1 MRKTLLFLAAG
12 FLALAANA
20 QKTVVHDPNAQIRPL
35 KGYHG
40 IEVSD
45 AIDLYLSHGDEET
58 VVVSARDIKW
68 RDRIR
73 TEVVDGI
80 LRISLPKH
88 GWSMGNLK
96 LKAYVSFTTLDRLTA
111 SGASD
116 VFVDGVIAGD
126 QLSISLSGA
135 SDFKGAVNVKQLR
148 MDQSGAS
155 DAHLTGAVSGLA
167 SIHSSGASNIK
178 GYDLVTESCDV
189 HASGAAD
196 IRITVNKEL
205 SADLSGSSNVYY
217 KGAGVIRQTHSS
229 GASNIKKVS

>member
-1 MRKTLLFLAAG
+1 MRKPLFLFAMLLFGLTG
-12 FLALAANA
+12 WT
-20 QKTVVHDPNAQIRPL
+20 QKTIVHDPNAQVRQI

-58 VVVSARDIKW
+58 VVVSARDIRW

-73 TEVVDGI
+73 TEVEDGI
-80 LRISLPKH
+80 LRISLPDH
-88 GWSMGNLK
+88 GLSLGNLK

-126 QLSISLSGA
+126 ELSISLSGA
-135 SDFKGAVNVKQLR
+135 SDFKGAVRVRKLR
-148 MDQSGAS
+148 MEQSGAS
-155 DAHLTGAVSGLA
+155 DAHLTGAVSGLV
-167 SIHSSGASNIK
+167 SIHSTGASNIK

-196 IRITVNKEL
+196 IHITVNKEL
-205 SADLSGSSNVYY
+205 SADLSGASNVYY
-217 KGAGVIRQTHSS
+217 KGNGVIRETHSS

>member
-20 QKTVVHDPNAQIRPL
+20 QKTVVHDQNAQIRPL

-96 LKAYVSFTTLDRLTA
+96 LKAYVSFTTWDRLTA

-167 SIHSSGASNIK
+167 SIPSSGASNIK
-178 GYDLVTESCDV
+178 GYALVTASCDV

-229 GASNIKKVS
+229 VASNIKKVS

>member
-20 QKTVVHDPNAQIRPL
+20 QKTVVHDQNAQIRPL